1 MSGMAQWGDAI
12 AQAGQQYNVD
22 PQLIAA
28 VIHTESNGNPNAYA
42 PESSQAVKSG
52 GASGLGQQ
60 TPATAKALGIDPTD
74 PYQSIVGVAKL
85 LDENLRRYGDPQQ
98 AILAYHGGTDQANWG
113 PRTRDYLAKVS
124 NNYGAPQAM
133 AQPARQ
139 DYSGLKQPP
148 AAKADAIP
156 DYFSETYGAAPSAV
170 QAPTGGIPDYF
181 SETFGAPAPTV
192 STPAP
197 AAPTGASIPAAP
209 TAAPTAAAQPPGVV
223 DSLMSGNIPGFVEA
237 YGRQGVANANAIGQG
252 ISESL
257 DAPSEWLAS
266 GAEKIGLTGLL
277 KKAGVNM
284 PTGAEQLASNT
295 AARQAYDAR
304 NPDAGIQGTLLRAG
318 GNLAGMM
325 LPIAGGEVA
334 LTKGAGALA
343 DAAKVSPEIAAKVGT
358 FLRGEG
364 GLLSRMGY
372 NAAQGAAGGAL
383 LSGGQPD
390 VSTGSA
396 ALHGAM
402 FGAALPVAG
411 AVVGYGK
418 KLVQSAVAPFT
429 VAGRDRI
436 ATEMLQGQAA
446 KYSPAAAQMDDAAR
460 IASGEAPAAAP
471 SAAETG
477 GLLPS
482 SAVTRA
488 AAGGRTAA
496 DFTEY
501 VPGSKPTLAQAT
513 GNGGIAALERAAKG
527 RAPNEFTE
535 RELQN
540 YAARN
545 TFFEGIKGTPE
556 TLAEATA
563 ARDAITAPL
572 REASLQGARPANTN
586 PVIATIDDILKSP
599 EGQRKSVTNALS
611 EVRGKLDLGPDG
623 AQSDVAQLYGIR
635 KSINDQLE
643 MVAGRDNSSAQQAAR
658 QLIQVRDS
666 LDDAMEKAAPG
677 FANYR
682 KTYAEMSKPV
692 NAQSFLQN
700 LNLTDSTSNRIT
712 LPKAK
717 AAIDKIEKLR
727 NAPGSN
733 EAKSISDEQLAGLR
747 NLHKDL
753 QREANSARGMSIGSN
768 TFQNLATNQLIDSIA
783 PGKIGSVIGGV
794 TPAGVGGTLGYA
806 LGGPVGGS
814 VGALLGQ
821 QAGSMGA
828 RAMNAQGPEIE
839 AKLIDYLL
847 NPKSAEMLKPKGSA
861 ATTSILKML
870 SRGAPTSG
878 QAK

>member
-12 AQAGQQYNVD
+12 AQVGQQYNVD

-28 VIHTESNGNPNAYA
+28 VIRTESNGNPNAYA
-42 PESSQAVKSG
+42 PESTQAVKSG

-85 LDENLRRYGDPQQ
+85 LDENLRRYGNPRD

-113 PRTRDYLAKVS
+113 QRTQAYLAKVS

-148 AAKADAIP
+148 AQSQGDIP
-156 DYFSETYGAAPSAV
+156 DYFSQTYGAAPSAV
-170 QAPTGGIPDYF
+170 QAPAEGIPDYF
-181 SETFGAPAPTV
+181 SETFGPQA
-192 STPAP
+192 AP
-197 AAPTGASIPAAP
+197 AATTAPTNAAIPVSPVAAP
-209 TAAPTAAAQPPGVV
+209 TAAPAAPGMV

-237 YGRQGVANANAIGQG
+237 YGRQGIANANAIGQG

-257 DAPSEWLAS
+257 DASSEWLAS

-304 NPDAGIQGTLLRAG
+304 NPDAGVQGYLSRAG
-318 GNLAGMM
+318 GNLAGVM

-334 LTKGAGALA
+334 LTKGAGMAA
-343 DAAKVSPEIAAKVGT
+343 DAMGMSPQAAAKVGT

-372 NAAQGAAGGAL
+372 NAMQGAAGGAL
-383 LSGGQPD
+383 MSGGQPD
-390 VSTGSA
+390 VSTADA

-411 AVVGYGK
+411 AVIGYGK
-418 KLVQSAVAPFT
+418 NLAQSVVAPFT

-436 ATEMLQGQAA
+436 ATEMLQKQAA
-446 KYSPAAAQMDDAAR
+446 KYSPAAD
-460 IASGEAPAAAP
+460 
-471 SAAETG
+471 
-477 GLLPS
+477 
-482 SAVTRA
+482 SAVSRA

-501 VPGSKPTLAQAT
+501 VPGSQPTLAQAT

-527 RAPNEFTE
+527 RAPNEFNE

-545 TFFEGIKGTPE
+545 SFFEGIKGTPE

-563 ARDAITAPL
+563 AREATTAPL

-599 EGQRKSVTNALS
+599 EGQRDSVTKALNA
-611 EVRGKLDLGPDG
+611 VRSKLDLGEQG
-623 AQSDVAQLYGIR
+623 AQSDVAQIYGVR

-643 MVAGRDNSSAQQAAR
+643 MVAGRDNTSAQQAAR

-666 LDDAMEKAAPG
+666 LDAAMEKAAPG

-682 KTYAEMSKPV
+682 QTYAEMSKPI
-692 NAQSFLQN
+692 NSQTFLQN

-712 LPKAK
+712 LPKVK

-727 NAPGSN
+727 NAPGAN

-747 NLHKDL
+747 NLHRDL
-753 QREANSARGMSIGSN
+753 QREANSSRGMAIGSN
-768 TFQNLATNQLIDSIA
+768 TFQNLATNQLIDSLA
-783 PGKIGSVIGGV
+783 PGKVGSVIGGV
-794 TPAGVGGTLGYA
+794 TPAGVGGALGYA
-806 LGGPVGGS
+806 LGGPVGGPI
-814 VGALLGQ
+814 GALLGQ
-821 QAGSMGA
+821 QAGAMGS

-847 NPKSAEMLKPKGSA
+847 NPKNAEVLAPKGNG
-861 ATTSILKML
+861 ATTSLLKIL
-870 SRGAPTSG
+870 SRGAPTNG
-878 QAK
+878 QAR

>member
-1 MSGMAQWGDAI
+1 MAQWGDAI

-28 VIHTESNGNPNAYA
+28 VIRTESNGNPNAYA
-42 PESSQAVKSG
+42 PESTQAVKSG
-52 GASGLGQQ
+52 GAIGLGQQ

-74 PYQSIVGVAKL
+74 PYQSIAGVAKL
-85 LDENLRRYGDPQQ
+85 LDENLRRYGNPRD
-98 AILAYHGGTDQANWG
+98 AVLAYHGGTDQANWG
-113 PRTRDYLAKVS
+113 QRTQAYLAKVS

-148 AAKADAIP
+148 AQAQGDIP
-156 DYFSETYGAAPSAV
+156 DYFSQTYGAAPSAI
-170 QAPTGGIPDYF
+170 QAPAEGIPDYF
-181 SETFGAPAPTV
+181 SETFGAPAPTAA
-192 STPAP
+192 TPAP
-197 AAPTGASIPAAP
+197 AAPANAGIPASP
-209 TAAPTAAAQPPGVV
+209 TAAPTAAAQPPGIV
-223 DSLMSGNIPGFVEA
+223 DSLLAGNIPGFVEA

-284 PTGAEQLASNT
+284 PTGAEQLAANT

-304 NPDAGIQGTLLRAG
+304 NPDAGVQGYLSRAG
-318 GNLAGMM
+318 GNLAGVM

-334 LTKGAGALA
+334 LTKGAGMAA
-343 DAAKVSPEIAAKVGT
+343 DALGVSPQVAAKVGT
-358 FLRGEG
+358 FLKGEG

-390 VSTGSA
+390 VSTGDA
-396 ALHGAM
+396 ALHGAL

-418 KLVQSAVAPFT
+418 NLVQSAVAPFT
-429 VAGRDRI
+429 AGGRDRI
-436 ATEMLQGQAA
+436 ATDMLQKQAA

-460 IASGEAPAAAP
+460 IASGEPP
-471 SAAETG
+471 VGGSAD
-477 GLLPS
+477 
-482 SAVTRA
+482 SALSRA

-545 TFFEGIKGTPE
+545 SFFEGIKGTPE

-563 ARDAITAPL
+563 ARDAVTAPL

-611 EVRGKLDLGPDG
+611 EVRSKLDLGENG

-643 MVAGRDNSSAQQAAR
+643 MVAGRDNSAAQQAAR

-666 LDDAMEKAAPG
+666 LDNAMEKAAPG

-682 KTYAEMSKPV
+682 QTYAEMSKPV

-747 NLHKDL
+747 NLHMDL

-783 PGKIGSVIGGV
+783 PGKVGSVIGGV
-794 TPAGVGGTLGYA
+794 TPAGVGGALGYA

-847 NPKSAEMLKPKGSA
+847 NPKNAEVLAPKGNG
-861 ATTSILKML
+861 ATTSLLKIL
-870 SRGAPTSG
+870 SRGAPTNG
-878 QAK
+878 QAR